1 MSFLKKNTAAKMA
14 TLVSI
19 MSVSNLA
26 FGQTQGSIPVVSQTN
41 NTAVGD
47 GALTNVMNGNGN
59 TAVGSLALF
68 SNTDGSSNTALGHN
82 SLTSNTTGFGNNATG
97 QDSLVF
103 NTTGAENSAYGRAAL
118 NKNTTG
124 GSNSAF
130 GNFCLF
136 LNSTGFENSAFG
148 FGSSYKNTTGRLNA
162 TFGAYS
168 GFSNVA
174 GIGNTAIGHQALIDK
189 KTGNYNVALGY
200 NSGSLLS
207 NGNNNLYVANTGSL
221 SESNT
226 IRIGQT
232 HTKTFL
238 AGVRGITTDAADT
251 VTVVIDSNGQL
262 GTLNSSERFKKDIQ
276 DMDGASRRLLELR
289 PVTYH
294 YKQASE
300 DGKNPLEYGLIAEEV
315 AQVYPDLVVHGRDGK
330 IETVQYQKLTPM
342 LLNELQRLASL
353 QAAQANELGRLKLKL
368 VSFEKEQSEF
378 RISKPGCHGLRQAKP
393 SVWRISHVADRPPS
407 YRIGY
412 GLVLLG
418 PK

>member
-136 LNSTGFENSAFG
+136 WNSTGFENSAFG

-189 KTGNYNVALGY
+189 KAGNYNVALGY

-207 NGNNNLYVANTGSL
+207 NGNYNLYIANTGSL

-226 IRIGQT
+226 IRIGQA

-238 AGVRGITTDAADT
+238 AGVRGITTDAADA
-251 VTVVIDSNGQL
+251 VAVVIDSNGQL

-276 DMDGASRRLLELR
+276 DMNEASRKLYDLR

-294 YKQASE
+294 YKQTSTAGASS
-300 DGKNPLEYGLIAEEV
+300 LEYGLIAEEV

-342 LLNELQRLASL
+342 LLNELQRLASF

-368 VSFEKEQSEF
+368 VSFEKEQSELKNIQA
-378 RISKPGCHGLRQAKP
+378 RLSRMEASKAISLAN
-393 SVWRISHVADRPPS
+393 
-407 YRIGY
+407 
-412 GLVLLG
+412 
-418 PK
+418 